1 MKVKGA
7 ATGVMV
13 GLLAGLMASTALA
26 APGDADAGF
35 KALYEKEWAWRQ
47 DELARSDG
55 PEEDRLDPR
64 LPKVDAASQQ
74 KRLAYWQDVRK
85 QLDAIPLA
93 DLSPE
98 QRVNFQ
104 IYRDQIDVLVNQQRF
119 REYEKPFNSDSSFWS
134 SFNYKARRTFIDAT
148 DYRNYISQL
157 RDIPRYFAEQQVN
170 MRAGLKRG
178 FTPPKATLVGREVS
192 VSATVEAKSAED
204 TLFWKPF
211 TQMPASIPAAEQAAL
226 KAEAKQLIEGQV
238 KPAYGALLTFL
249 RHDYIPKTT
258 DKLAAEALPDG
269 KAYYQAQIKEFATVD
284 LTPEQIH
291 QLGLSEVAK
300 IRAQMEEVR
309 KETGFAGDLPA
320 FFTHLRTDPK
330 FYPKTEQELLNTGAW
345 IAKRVDGKLGAYF
358 GWLPR
363 SRFTIIPVPPDM
375 APFYTS
381 ARGGKNA
388 YLINTYNLA
397 SRPLYNMTALTLH
410 ESAPGHSFQAGL
422 AEEQEEL
429 PDFRRYVYISA
440 FGEGWALYCEY
451 LGLEMGMY
459 DTPYDRFGYLTFQM
473 WRAARLVVDT
483 GIHHEGWTRA
493 QAIQFLHDNTAL
505 SDHDIEIEVDRY
517 ISWPGQAVSYYLGML
532 AIKEARAKAEA
543 ALGPKFDI
551 RAFHDTV
558 LSMGSVPIPVLHARI
573 DRFIAEGGK
582 DPMPVSFQKEKT
594 AP

>member
-1 MKVKGA
+1 MKVRGCAAGA
-7 ATGVMV
+7 
-13 GLLAGLMASTALA
+13 LMAALLVTVAAPALA
-26 APGDADAGF
+26 APADARF
-35 KALYEKEWAWRQ
+35 KTIYETEWTWRQ

-55 PEEDRLDPR
+55 PEDDTLAPR
-64 LPKVDAASQQ
+64 LPRVDAASQTR
-74 KRLAYWQDVRK
+74 RLAYWQDVRRR
-85 QLDAIPLA
+85 LDAISPA
-93 DLSPE
+93 DLSPD
-98 QRVNFQ
+98 QRVNYQ
-104 IYRDQIDVLVNQQRF
+104 VYRDQIDVLINQQRF

-134 SFNYKARRTFIDAT
+134 NFNYKARRNFVSAR
-148 DYRNYISQL
+148 DYDNYVSQL
-157 RDIPRYFAEQQVN
+157 SDIPRYFAEQQTN

-178 FTPPKATLVGREVS
+178 FTPPRATLVGREVS
-192 VSATVEAKSAED
+192 VSATVDAKTAED
-204 TLFWKPF
+204 TLFWQPF
-211 TQMPASIPAAEQAAL
+211 KAMSASIPAAEQAAL
-226 KAEAKQLIEGQV
+226 KARAKAVIEGQV
-238 KPAYGALLTFL
+238 KPAYATLLTFL
-249 RHDYIPKTT
+249 RDEYIPGTT
-258 DKLAAEALPDG
+258 DTLAAEKLPDG

-284 LTPEQIH
+284 MTPEQIH
-291 QLGLSEVAK
+291 ALGLSEVAK
-300 IRAQMEEVR
+300 IRAQMEAVR
-309 KETGFAGDLPA
+309 KETGFEGDLPA
-320 FFTHLRTDPK
+320 FFAYLRSDPK

-345 IAKRVDGKLGAYF
+345 IAKRVDGKLSSYF
-358 GWLPR
+358 GLLPR
-363 SRFTIIPVPPDM
+363 SRFTIVPVPADM

-381 ARGGKNA
+381 ARGGKTA
-388 YLINTYNLA
+388 YLINTYNLP

-422 AEEQEEL
+422 AEEQAAL

-483 GIHHEGWTRA
+483 GIHHKGWTRA

-532 AIKEARAKAEA
+532 AIKEARARAEA

-558 LSMGSVPIPVLHARI
+558 LSIGSVPLPVLQARI
-573 DRFIAEGGK
+573 DQFIAEGGK
-582 DPMPVSFQKEKT
+582 APMPVDAKS
-594 AP
+594 AG